1 MITFVSGLWSTVSN
15 NYLSVKK
22 KMVSF
27 CKLTFCGLNNSKLI
41 STGAGQCDSPFGMED
56 GSIGDNDII
65 ASSSFNESSR
75 ASQARLHL
83 RNDNSTAGAWCAAQ
97 NKVVSH
103 TSFIHQLDEQRWH
116 SRLMHGLCARVSK
129 FNPQVSHPY
138 FDFFSTFC
146 FLCTLSKLKY
156 P

>member
-1 MITFVSGLWSTVSN
+1 MIASVSGLWSTVSN

-22 KMVSF
+22 KTVSL

-56 GSIGDNDII
+56 GSIGDNAII
-65 ASSSFNESSR
+65 ASSSFNESFR

-103 TSFIHQLDEQRWH
+103 TSFLR
-116 SRLMHGLCARVSK
+116 
-129 FNPQVSHPY
+129 
-138 FDFFSTFC
+138 ST
-146 FLCTLSKLKY
+146 
-156 P
+156 